1 LKVSQDSV
9 ESEGEMTLHVF
20 EENEPRSNK
29 ADSFGNCG
37 PKVSRVSDAEL
48 KSGLTERLARISGRQ
63 DVHFAVKVAVWERLN
78 IRPNRGRIKLPAF
91 HTRRQDAAGKLID
104 FRISDCASTSQ
115 HSFEPQVN
123 AAVTGTETEMRDFG
137 IIHIIFSWVKN
148 LGVKSGGANQKR
160 TNCAGRRPATEIL
173 WGKSVRVKRPGVN
186 RPG

>member
-9 ESEGEMTLHVF
+9 EPEGEMTLHVF

-29 ADSFGNCG
+29 SDPFGNCG
-37 PKVSRVSDAEL
+37 PNVSRVSGAEL

-63 DVHFAVKVAVWERLN
+63 DVHFAVKIAVWERLN

-123 AAVTGTETEMRDFG
+123 AAVTGTETEVSDFG
-137 IIHIIFSWVKN
+137 IIHIIFSWVKSS
-148 LGVKSGGANQKR
+148 GVKSAGVNQKR
-160 TNCAGRRPATEIL
+160 RNCAGRRPATEIP
-173 WGKSVRVKRPGVN
+173 WGKMAWVKSAGVN
-186 RPG
+186 RAG

>member
-1 LKVSQDSV
+1 
-9 ESEGEMTLHVF
+9 MTLHVF

-29 ADSFGNCG
+29 SDPFGNCG
-37 PKVSRVSDAEL
+37 PNVSRVSGAEL

-123 AAVTGTETEMRDFG
+123 AAVTGTETEVSDFG
-137 IIHIIFSWVKN
+137 IIHIIFSWVKSS
-148 LGVKSGGANQKR
+148 GVKSAGVNQKR
-160 TNCAGRRPATEIL
+160 TNCAAISRTTEIP
-173 WGKSVRVKRPGVN
+173 WGKMPRVKWAGVN